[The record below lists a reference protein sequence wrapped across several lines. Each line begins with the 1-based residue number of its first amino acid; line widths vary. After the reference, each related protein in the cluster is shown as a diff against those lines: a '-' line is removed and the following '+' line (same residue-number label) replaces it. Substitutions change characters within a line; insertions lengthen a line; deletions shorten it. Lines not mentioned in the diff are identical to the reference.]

1 MQGSLT
7 QIQLPEILQFLS
19 MGKGSGFLT
28 LSRGGNDIVLMVRSG
43 RIINSSAITRMRRLG
58 ELLVQRGILRRSTLA
73 EVLKLQRTIEADKPL
88 GAILIER
95 DIVTEATI
103 REVLRMQLEEEI
115 WNLFSWEEGDFKFE
129 ALEDS
134 KLGEALVQIDI
145 EPLIL
150 EGTRRHDEWKKI
162 QKVIPDDTVVLVVNR
177 VGDDFKRDIKLS
189 PAEWRVLAQVNGR
202 SNVRAIMNRSAM
214 GRFEVFQILNNFL
227 KKGIVG
233 VSKGNPASNAPI
245 NDMQTIVED
254 LPKKPAATGGG
265 GFGGLRSLFGGGG
278 QKERN
283 ADRIEFPTPIGA
295 LAGFITELSE
305 DFLGAKELKPDPN
318 DHSVLER
325 LWRDISSVYTRAD
338 LVSVDHTRVR
348 SDRFEAYLR
357 LFEFSPATQD
367 SYEDTMEALFAL
379 LDGVYRHFAGR
390 LGERAAAKIVRDA
403 LAGFTP
409 RITLRYRPDFNLQEQ
424 VQSFLRLAA

>member
-19 MGKGSGFLT
+19 MGKGSGLLT

-95 DIVTEATI
+95 DIVSEATI

-162 QKVIPDDTVVLVVNR
+162 QKVIPDDSVVLVVNR

-202 SNVRAIMNRSAM
+202 CNVRAIMNRSAM

-227 KKGIVG
+227 KRGIVA
-233 VSKGNPASNAPI
+233 VSKNTGAPPQPI

-254 LPKKPAATGGG
+254 MPKKPAGSGSG
-265 GFGGLRSLFGGGG
+265 GFGGLRSLFGGG
-278 QKERN
+278 QKERSG
-283 ADRIEFPTPIGA
+283 DRIEFPTPIGA
-295 LAGFITELSE
+295 LAGFISELAE
-305 DFLGAKELKPDPN
+305 DFLGAKELKADPS

-325 LWRDISSVYTRAD
+325 LWKDISSVYTRAD
-338 LVSVDHTRVR
+338 LVVVDHTRVR
-348 SDRFEAYLR
+348 PDRFETYLR

-409 RITLRYRPDFNLQEQ
+409 RISLRYRPDFNLQEQ